1 MLLNG
6 CTYFYEYHNILWK
19 CCGSFYEYLGFCF
32 ENYERIFMDFTR
44 FWKYCWGNFIH
55 FLMNNVKTCNIMK
68 YREHV
73 NVYFINVKM
82 FRTIIVEI
90 IIMIFVRL
98 TKMFIKVILI
108 KFVIFIEVLSI
119 RRTWNKL
126 LYQVEISFVPR

>member
-1 MLLNG
+1 
-6 CTYFYEYHNILWK
+6 
-19 CCGSFYEYLGFCF
+19 
-32 ENYERIFMDFTR
+32 
-44 FWKYCWGNFIH
+44 
-55 FLMNNVKTCNIMK
+55 MNNVKTCNIMK

-119 RRTWNKL
+119 RRT
-126 LYQVEISFVPR
+126 